1 MLVSCLLAEAAE
13 VRLVGGATGAE
24 GRVELLVGGQWRTI
38 CDESWDLLDADVA
51 CRQLELGYALVAVVD
66 AGFGQG
72 TAPSWSMSLNC
83 DGSEAGLL
91 ECPLVAGASCQHS
104 QDAGVV
110 CSNACECVRARAHVC
125 VCVVYVCVC
134 CICLSHS
141 AFAYRTEKSNSID
154 PSCLNL
160 VSVEALA

>member
-1 MLVSCLLAEAAE
+1 M
-13 VRLVGGATGAE
+13 
-24 GRVELLVGGQWRTI
+24 ELLVGGQWRTI

-72 TAPSWSMSLNC
+72 TAPSWSMMLNC

-91 ECPLVAGASCQHS
+91 DCPLVAGAGCQHD

-110 CSNACECVRARAHVC
+110 CSNACKCVCVCVCVCVCACVCVRTCVRARARARVC
-125 VCVVYVCVC
+125 V
-134 CICLSHS
+134 
-141 AFAYRTEKSNSID
+141 
-154 PSCLNL
+154 
-160 VSVEALA
+160 